1 MISWYLNRLKTFSI
15 LEFPYRGKQVLQK
28 KYQEYFLQHKNLV
41 PAKYEVEK
49 RILEEVSFNT
59 ESKAPVINIF
69 GKEFNFSDPD
79 SIDWHKD
86 IFSNQSFPKIFS
98 KRINILSNPS
108 LSAKAVWE
116 INRLQFLMKIAIDY
130 NRTKD
135 DAHLCL
141 FIKILESWISDNPYL
156 KGINWYSNIE
166 VNLRLINWFLCWEV
180 LDADRLMVENKIF
193 KEFAEKDWIPSIYS
207 HCIYSYQNPSK
218 YSSANNHLISEY
230 SGLFI
235 ASSKWKFQESEKWKQ
250 YSKKGLE
257 EEIVKQHSQNG
268 INKEEAAEYI
278 QFITDF
284 FLIAFVVGEK
294 TKNPFSLNYKS
305 YLHNI
310 FNYIFNFLDSKGN
323 FPPYGDED
331 DGKCFIVDFDERFNN
346 FKSLLTSGTIIFQD
360 PRLKTKSDGFDLKN
374 KLLFGESG
382 RNAFESVPSVS
393 IKEKSEFY
401 KEEGHFFFRGEKNDD
416 EIYLHFDAAPLG
428 FLSIAAHGHADAL
441 SFILH
446 VGGQP
451 FFIDSGT
458 YTYHTE
464 SLWRN
469 YFMGTLAHNTI
480 RINKLNQATIAG
492 PTLWLK
498 HYHTKVLKTESNEEY
513 DLVRARH
520 DGYENI
526 GITHVREIIFEKK
539 NRVIKIL
546 DNIDSEKS
554 DAFLIEMPFHV
565 HPLIKIN
572 AIEKNRFNLSDIK
585 KTNVIL
591 QTDLKLNTKLVWGQT
606 NPEIAGWYSK
616 SFMTKEPC
624 STIICSIEAVGNVT
638 LETVISIN

>member
-1 MISWYLNRLKTFSI
+1 MIRWHLNRLKTFSI
-15 LEFPYRGKQVLQK
+15 PEFPYRVKQVLQK
-28 KYQEYFLQHKNLV
+28 KYQKHFLQHKNID
-41 PAKYEVEK
+41 PAKYKVEK

-59 ESKAPVINIF
+59 ESEAPVINIF
-69 GKEFNFSDPD
+69 GKKFNFSDPD
-79 SIDWHKD
+79 NIDWHED
-86 IFSNQSFPKIFS
+86 VFSNQSFPKIFS
-98 KRINILSNPS
+98 KSINILSDPS

-116 INRLQFLMKIAIDY
+116 VNRLQFLMKIAIDY

-135 DAHLCL
+135 DVHLYI
-141 FIKILESWISDNPYL
+141 FIKILKSWILDNPYL
-156 KGINWYSNIE
+156 HGINWYSNIE

-180 LDADRLMVENKIF
+180 LDADSLMVENKTF

-218 YSSANNHLISEY
+218 YSSANNHLVSEY
-230 SGLFI
+230 SGLFV
-235 ASSKWKFQESEKWKQ
+235 ACSKWKFQESEKWKQ

-257 EEIVKQHSQNG
+257 EEIVKQHSPKG

-284 FLIAFVVGEK
+284 FLIAFIVGEK
-294 TKNPFSLNYKS
+294 TKNPFNLKYKS

-310 FNYIFNFLDSKGN
+310 FNYIFNFLDSKAN

-331 DGKCFIVDFDERFNN
+331 DGKCFIVDFDEGFNN

-360 PRLKTKSDGFDLKN
+360 PRLKIKSNGFDLKN

-382 RNAFESVPSVS
+382 RNAFESVPLVS
-393 IKEKSEFY
+393 IEEKSELY
-401 KEEGHFFFRGEKNDD
+401 KEEGHFFFRKKDDND

-446 VGGQP
+446 VDGQP

-464 SLWRN
+464 SLWRD

-480 RINKLNQATIAG
+480 RINKLNQATIGG

-498 HYHTKVLKTESNEEY
+498 HYKTKVLKAESNEDY
-513 DLVRARH
+513 DLVSAQH
-520 DGYENI
+520 NGYENL
-526 GITHVREIIFEKK
+526 GISHRREIIFEKK
-539 NRVIKIL
+539 NQTIKIF
-546 DNIDSEKS
+546 DNIDCQKP
-554 DAFLIEMPFHV
+554 DTFLVEMPFHI
-565 HPLIKIN
+565 HPLIRVNSIK
-572 AIEKNRFNLSDIK
+572 KNQFELTSSK
-585 KTNVIL
+585 KTNLTL
-591 QTDLKLNTKLVWGQT
+591 QTDLKLITKLVRGQT
-606 NPEIAGWYSK
+606 EPEITGWYSK
-616 SFMTKEPC
+616 SFMSKEPC
-624 STIICSIEAVGNVT
+624 NTIICSIEAVGNIK